1 MAFNFY
7 VGRLV
12 GPAGVGSQSY
22 TGIGFQPKALL
33 FFPAGASIWEEA
45 ANKSDFHFN
54 GGVVTGTDVGDG
66 VASMLGSNSWVW
78 PPQIDNSYN
87 SSVAGRCLAIGGFV
101 FPRARA
107 NLVSFDVDGFTLNY
121 VTLNYSNLIIYYI
134 ALGGDDLSA
143 QVIPF
148 DMKTST
154 GEQAVVGAGFQPDAV
169 LLWATSSLDETW
181 ERHAKHSL
189 GCFTKDDLNGAAIG
203 FSADDAATTKTVCRR
218 VHSASDCLL
227 VPDFTTGISAEANGV
242 SLDAD
247 GFTLNWSSAPGSAF
261 KCYALCLKGP
271 QMKLLNWQK
280 KTSSG
285 SQSITGVGFQPKG
298 WYGFS
303 YLGVDNN
310 KTVIDDMQVSRYGSD
325 GTNARGVWSSDEH
338 DRTGSVCR
346 HRAEDTSGEFIQFRS
361 APAGSLGSEADFTSF
376 DADGFTINW
385 PTSDA
390 HARWGT
396 GLFFADKLITMSRSV
411 PVSMFK
417 SSTFNRNY
425 QRIFSNVKSS

>member
-1 MAFNFY
+1 MALNFY

-12 GPAGVGSQSY
+12 GPAGVGNQSY

-33 FFPAGASIWEEA
+33 FFPAGGSATNEA
-45 ANKSDFHFN
+45 TNRADFHFN
-54 GGVVTGTDVGDG
+54 GGVVTGTDAGDA
-66 VASMLGSNSWVW
+66 VASMVGSNNVVW
-78 PPQIDNSYN
+78 PSQVDNHYV
-87 SSVAGRCLAIGGFV
+87 SSVGGRCLHIGGFRS
-101 FPRARA
+101 PRARA
-107 NLVSFDVDGFTLNY
+107 NLVSFDADGFTLDY
-121 VTLNYSNLIIYYI
+121 VTLGTSSLIIYYI

-148 DMKTST
+148 DMKIST

-169 LLWATSSLDETW
+169 LLWATSSLDQTW
-181 ERHAKHSL
+181 QRHAKHSL

-203 FSADDAATTKTVCRR
+203 FSAEDAASSTTKCRN

-227 VPDFTTGISAEANGV
+227 VPDFATGISSEANGV

-247 GFTLNWSSAPGSAF
+247 GFTLNWSSVSGSAF

-271 QMKLLNWQK
+271 QMKLLSWQK

-285 SQSITGVGFQPKG
+285 SQSVTGVGFQPKG

-303 YLGVDNN
+303 YLGIDND
-310 KTVIDDMQVSRYGSD
+310 KTVSDDMQVSRYGSD
-325 GTNARGVWSSDEH
+325 GTNARGMWSSDEH
-338 DRTGSVCR
+338 DRTSAGTISR
-346 HRAEDTSGEFIQFRS
+346 HRAEDTGGQFIQFRS
-361 APAGSLGSEADFTSF
+361 APGGTLGSEADFTSF

-385 PTSDA
+385 PTSDV

-411 PVSMFK
+411 SMFN